1 MDYTPAVLRN
11 KGVPV
16 LVAELREENGAWA
29 QIYDSEGNAETK
41 EVYVRFTHNT
51 IADIEEVWDG
61 LPDWQEAMAAKPVST
76 LRRTYG
82 LILSEPVEKVGMR
95 LIEGQ
100 LGSYNNAIGT
110 AWALANGVDPI
121 VASRLLEQAEVA
133 TDSQITMLNDE
144 LSETLKEVET
154 ETKGTPGKQPSVPGA
169 KARTKGTKSSGTK
182 AQAK

>member
-16 LVAELREENGAWA
+16 RMAALRNEDGAWV
-29 QIYDSEGNAETK
+29 QIYDSEGNIET
-41 EVYVRFTHNT
+41 EEFHVRFTHNT

-82 LILSEPVEKVGMR
+82 LILTEPVEKVGMR
-95 LIEGQ
+95 LLEGQ

-110 AWALANGVDPI
+110 AWALANGVDPT
-121 VASRLLEQAEVA
+121 VASRLLAEAEVA
-133 TDSQITMLNDE
+133 TDSQVKMLNDE
-144 LSETLKEVET
+144 LLETLDEVEEEKKAT
-154 ETKGTPGKQPSVPGA
+154 RGKQPSQPGA
-169 KARTKGTKSSGTK
+169 KGQTKGTKTSGTK
-182 AQAK
+182 AQGK